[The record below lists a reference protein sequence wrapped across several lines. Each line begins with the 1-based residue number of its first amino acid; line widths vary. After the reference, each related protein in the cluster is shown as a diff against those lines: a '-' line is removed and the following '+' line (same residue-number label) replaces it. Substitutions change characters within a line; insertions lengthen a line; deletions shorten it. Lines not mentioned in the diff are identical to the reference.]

1 MTMTVVKRQVIRDAE
16 DNPIAVILPIEE
28 FALVKDLLDQRS
40 RSAGDADKLAQM
52 SQAAQDPLFL
62 ADLDETMSA
71 FESADAEWW
80 EPAQ

>member
-1 MTMTVVKRQVIRDAE
+1 VKRQIIRDAE
-16 DNPIAVILPIEE
+16 NNPIAVILPMEE

-40 RSAGDADKLAQM
+40 RSAEDADKLAQM

-62 ADLDETMSA
+62 ADLCETMLA
-71 FESADAEWW
+71 FESTDAGWW

>member
-1 MTMTVVKRQVIRDAE
+1 MTIAVVKRQVIRDAE
-16 DNPIAVILPIEE
+16 GNPIAVILPMEE

-40 RSAGDADKLAQM
+40 RSADDAHKLARM
-52 SQAAQDPLFL
+52 SQAARDPLFL
-62 ADLDETMSA
+62 ADLRETMLA